1 MASRLELL
9 FLHALPLDGTMWDG
23 QKDLLP
29 GATHA
34 PTLYGFGDTVEDWAR
49 GALKLVSGDRVI
61 VVGCSIG
68 GSCALE
74 VAALVPD
81 RIAALVLIGT
91 KAVHRPDPERHA
103 SALGILSNEG
113 MDGAWAKLWAPLF
126 SRTAAADVIEGAK
139 GIAMRQSSRDIAR
152 GVSAFHNRASRDDVL
167 TEFPR
172 PVVVMTGAEDIA
184 PGPRTS
190 AAQAASAEEGRFH
203 PIPDCGHYLPLEK
216 PESLNA
222 VLRSL
227 IAELTE
233 VTIRHAR
240 ADEIEALAAIEI
252 DATRS
257 LVEAGIVFPNGIHAT
272 PKRLLEAALAEAL
285 LFVVTDEEDR
295 LVAFLAAH
303 PHDGGLYIG
312 EVDVM
317 RAWQR
322 RGIGRAL
329 MQTAINEARRRG
341 LWGAM
346 LTTERSV
353 PFNAPFY
360 ASLGFREV
368 DDAAMPAKLAEV
380 LSGEAAAGAGP
391 DRRVGMVLRF

>member
-1 MASRLELL
+1 MSSGLELL

-23 QKDLLP
+23 QRDLLP

-34 PTLYGFGDTVEDWAR
+34 PTLYGLGDSVEEWAK
-49 GALKLVSGDRVI
+49 GALKLVTGDRVI

-74 VAALVPD
+74 IAAVAPD
-81 RIAALVLIGT
+81 RVAALVLIGT
-91 KAVHRPDPERHA
+91 KAVHRSDPALHA
-103 SALGILSNEG
+103 SAIDLISTKG
-113 MDGAWAKLWAPLF
+113 MEEAWTTLWAPMF
-126 SRTAAADVIEGAK
+126 SRTATSGIVETAK
-139 GIAMRQSSRDIAR
+139 RIAMQQPPKDIAR
-152 GVSAFHNRASRDDVL
+152 GVTAFHGRASRDDIL
-167 TEFPR
+167 TDLQC
-172 PVVVMTGAEDIA
+172 PVVVMTGAEDVA

-203 PIPDCGHYLPLEK
+203 LVPDCGHYVPLER

-222 VLRSL
+222 VLRGL
-227 IAELTE
+227 IAELT
-233 VTIRHAR
+233 TIALRRAR
-240 ADEIEALAAIEI
+240 PDEIEALAAIEI
-252 DATRS
+252 EAAQS
-257 LVEAGIVFPNGIHAT
+257 LVEAGIAFPDGIHAT
-272 PKRLLEAALAEAL
+272 PGHLLEASLAEGL
-285 LFVVTDEEDR
+285 LFVATNEEDR
-295 LVAFLAAH
+295 LIAFLAAH

-312 EVDVM
+312 EIDVA

-329 MQTAINEARRRG
+329 MQTAIDVARNRG

-360 ASLGFREV
+360 ASLGFCEV
-368 DDAAMPAKLAEV
+368 ADAELPPKLTEV
-380 LSGEAAAGAGP
+380 LAAEAAAGAGP

>member
-1 MASRLELL
+1 MPSGLELL

-23 QKDLLP
+23 QRELLP

-34 PTLYGFGDTVEDWAR
+34 PTLYGLGDTVSEWAK
-49 GALKLVSGDRVI
+49 GALELVTGDRVI
-61 VVGCSIG
+61 VVGCSVG

-74 VAALVPD
+74 VAALAPD

-91 KAVHRPDPERHA
+91 KAVHRPDPALRA
-103 SALGILSNEG
+103 SAVDLISTKG
-113 MDGAWAKLWAPLF
+113 MEEAWAALWAPMF
-126 SRTAAADVIEGAK
+126 SHAATGNVVERAK
-139 GIAMRQSSRDIAR
+139 RIAMRQSPQDIAR
-152 GVSAFHNRASRDDVL
+152 GIIAFHSRASRDDVL

-172 PVVVMTGAEDIA
+172 PVVVMTGAEDAA

-190 AAQAASAEEGRFH
+190 AAQAASAEDGRFH
-203 PIPDCGHYLPLEK
+203 LVPDCGHYVPLER

-222 VLRSL
+222 VLRGL
-227 IAELTE
+227 IAELTTI
-233 VTIRHAR
+233 TIRHAR
-240 ADEIEALAAIEI
+240 PDEIEALAAIEI

-257 LVEAGIVFPNGIHAT
+257 LVDAGIAFPGGIHAT
-272 PKRLLEAALAEAL
+272 PRHLLEASLAEAL
-285 LFVVTDEEDR
+285 LFVATDEEDR
-295 LVAFLAAH
+295 LIAFLAAH

-312 EVDVM
+312 EIDVA

-329 MQTAINEARRRG
+329 MQTAINQAQVRG

-360 ASLGFREV
+360 ASLGFTEV
-368 DDAAMPAKLAEV
+368 AHAELPPKLVQVLAA
-380 LSGEAAAGAGP
+380 EAAAGAGSE
-391 DRRVGMVLRF
+391 RRVGMVLRF